1 MIIKTYLNFAKTFTL
16 FILLSGVVAQSHRPP
31 QSADIYSNPDK
42 KVIMDPKVLD
52 WLKEAPF
59 SDPNLMDL
67 KPNFSYE
74 DWFARGRSLP
84 GNIETLIELLEQ
96 EDLTHPSGNGMRAAY
111 ALGWIG
117 DKRRRGVDALLR
129 CLGSKDRALRIEA
142 TSALGRQGD
151 ATVLPILEK
160 LLTNNKEDINVRANA
175 CIAVGRLRVPS
186 SEVLLRQTLHDSD
199 PFLVRCAEE
208 ALRLHGGGESGH
220 SK

>member
-1 MIIKTYLNFAKTFTL
+1 MIIKTYLIFAKTFTL
-16 FILLSGVVAQSHRPP
+16 FILFSTVVAQSHRP
-31 QSADIYSNPDK
+31 QQTADIYSNADK

-59 SDPNLMDL
+59 SDPNLMEL

-84 GNIETLIELLEQ
+84 GSIETLIELLEQ
-96 EDLTHPSGNGMRAAY
+96 EDLMHPSGNGMRAAY

-117 DKRRRGVDALLR
+117 DRSKRVVDVLLR
-129 CLGSKDRALRIEA
+129 SLGSKDVALRVEA
-142 TSALGRQGD
+142 TAALGRQGD
-151 ATVLPILEK
+151 ASVLPTLEK
-160 LLTNNKEDINVRANA
+160 LLADKKDDVNVRANA
-175 CIAVGRLRVPS
+175 CIAIGRLRVPS
-186 SEVLLRQTLHDSD
+186 SEALLRQTLHDSD

-208 ALRLHGGGESGH
+208 ALRLHGGESGH